1 LSPPALIGA
10 QSFAPIYA
18 NHRHAAGVVT
28 RGAGGLGW
36 AGVGG
41 AGMVTGGLRRLG
53 SVARGVVLGT
63 PPAQLRLAC
72 NLLQPP
78 PLGTGMLLGWSP
90 GGLGGRWAGQEWSGV
105 GYGGSARWRGGVLG
119 TPPAQ
124 LQLACNLLQPPPLG
138 TGMLL
143 GWSAGGVGGL
153 GWPGEGG
160 REGVGAARVFNN
172 NPDRININRARVI
185 RLARALSAWVGP
197 PPPGCPLQ
205 ASDWPAT
212 FCSRLPGASTSP
224 QAGHWP
230 AAGGGRGWE
239 GAGCFI

>member
-1 LSPPALIGA
+1 MLFRS
-10 QSFAPIYA
+10 
-18 NHRHAAGVVT
+18 
-28 RGAGGLGW
+28 LGW
-36 AGVGG
+36 AGQEWSRVGYG
-41 AGMVTGGLRRLG
+41 GSARWPGGWCWAPPLPGSDWPATFCSHLPWAQACCRGGHQGGWGAGVGRAGMVRGGLRRLG
-53 SVARGVVLGT
+53 SVARRV
-63 PPAQLRLAC
+63 
-72 NLLQPP
+72 
-78 PLGTGMLLGWSP
+78 
-90 GGLGGRWAGQEWSGV
+90 
-105 GYGGSARWRGGVLG
+105 VLG

-172 NPDRININRARVI
+172 NPDRININRARVF